1 MHDAIAPQAA
11 AGGCPGGVRR
21 RDDPGTKHCRPGSC
35 RGRIV
40 PLLLEM
46 CRSVATPDGLSA
58 ALDAVLGY
66 MRRDMDADRAMI
78 NLRDRETGC
87 TFIHRSLGLTPE
99 EEARGVYFPGEGI
112 TGQVDTL
119 ARPVIVPRIGDEPA
133 FLNRTGSVIL
143 AGDRGRAFL
152 CVPILRGKKVLGSIS
167 AILAYDDEPAMAKRA
182 EALAVIAGMLAQAV
196 ELHQFEHVDKVQW
209 EQRHQELMGAIRAR
223 FKPEGVI
230 GSSTRMMEV
239 FALAHK
245 VAKTRTTVLL
255 LGESGVGKELIASAI
270 HYEGPDPAGPLI
282 KVNCAALPE
291 SLIESE
297 LFGHE
302 KGAFTGADQLRRG
315 RFEEADGGTLFLD
328 EVGELSPGVQAKLL
342 RVLQERSFERLG
354 GNRTV
359 TVNVRIVAATN
370 RDLAAMV
377 KAGTFREDLYFRLN
391 VFPVVIAPLRERGS
405 DILALAEH
413 FVARFARETEKR
425 VTRIT
430 TPALSLLMVHQWPG
444 NVRELEN
451 AIERAVILTEDD
463 AVHSYHL
470 PPELQQV
477 RAEGEQDG
485 VDLDTRLAHI
495 EREMLEEALVS
506 ARGNASAAAEAL
518 GLTYRSMGIRMRRHG
533 LRYAD
538 YRTGRTARAREA
550 GRL

>member
-1 MHDAIAPQAA
+1 MHDTDAPRAA

-21 RDDPGTKHCRPGSC
+21 SEDPSVKHCRPGSC
-35 RGRIV
+35 RGRII

-46 CRSVATPDGLSA
+46 CRSTATVNGLSA

-66 MRRDMDADRAMI
+66 MRRDMGVDRAMI

-119 ARPVIVPRIGDEPA
+119 ARSIIVPKIGDEPA

-143 AGDRGRAFL
+143 AEDRSRAFL
-152 CVPILRGKKVLGSIS
+152 CVPILRGRKVLGSIS
-167 AILAYDDEPAMAKRA
+167 AIRPFDDQAAMRKRA

-223 FKPEGVI
+223 FKPANVI
-230 GSSTRMMEV
+230 GSSARMMEV

-245 VAKTRTTVLL
+245 VARTRTTVLL

-270 HYEGPDPAGPLI
+270 HYEGPDPAGPLV

-328 EVGELSPGVQAKLL
+328 EVGELSAGAQAKLL
-342 RVLQERSFERLG
+342 RVLQQKTFERVG
-354 GNRTV
+354 G
-359 TVNVRIVAATN
+359 
-370 RDLAAMV
+370 
-377 KAGTFREDLYFRLN
+377 
-391 VFPVVIAPLRERGS
+391 GS
-405 DILALAEH
+405 RSRSMCA
-413 FVARFARETEKR
+413 
-425 VTRIT
+425 
-430 TPALSLLMVHQWPG
+430 SWPPPTG
-444 NVRELEN
+444 
-451 AIERAVILTEDD
+451 IWPKW
-463 AVHSYHL
+463 S
-470 PPELQQV
+470 PPEP
-477 RAEGEQDG
+477 
-485 VDLDTRLAHI
+485 
-495 EREMLEEALVS
+495 S
-506 ARGNASAAAEAL
+506 ARISSSA
-518 GLTYRSMGIRMRRHG
+518 
-533 LRYAD
+533 
-538 YRTGRTARAREA
+538 
-550 GRL
+550 

>member
-1 MHDAIAPQAA
+1 MQEVEAPAAI
-11 AGGCPGGVRR
+11 AGGCPGRIRQRGNPGV
-21 RDDPGTKHCRPGSC
+21 KNCRPDSC
-35 RGRIV
+35 RGRII

-46 CRSVATPDGLSA
+46 CRSVASADGLTA
-58 ALDAVLGY
+58 ALDAALGY
-66 MRRDMDADRAMI
+66 MRRDMGVDRAMI

-87 TFIHRSLGLTPE
+87 TFTHRSLGLTPE

-119 ARPVIVPRIGDEPA
+119 AKPVIVPRIGDEPA

-143 AGDRGRAFL
+143 AEDLGRAFL
-152 CVPILRGKKVLGSIS
+152 CVPILRGRKVLGSIS
-167 AILAYDDEPAMAKRA
+167 AILGFDDQAAMRKRA
-182 EALAVIAGMLAQAV
+182 EALAVIANMLAQAV

-209 EQRHQELMGAIRAR
+209 EQRHQALMGAIRAR
-223 FKPEGVI
+223 FKPANVI

-245 VAKTRTTVLL
+245 VARTRTTVLL

-270 HYEGPDPAGPLI
+270 HYEGTDPAGPLV

-328 EVGELSPGVQAKLL
+328 EVGELPLGTQAKLL
-342 RVLQERSFERLG
+342 RVLQERSFERVG

-370 RDLAAMV
+370 KDLAAMV
-377 KAGTFREDLYFRLN
+377 EQGGFRQDLFFRLN
-391 VFPVVIAPLRERGS
+391 VFPLIIPPLRERGS
-405 DILALAEH
+405 DIVTLAEH
-413 FVARFARETEKR
+413 FVARFARETEKQ

-430 TPALSLLMVHQWPG
+430 TPALNLLMLHPWPG

-451 AIERAVILTEDD
+451 AMERAVILTEDD
-463 AVHSYHL
+463 AVHSYNL
-470 PPELQQV
+470 PPSLQP
-477 RAEGEQDG
+477 AALPGTDSPCG
-485 VDLDTRLAHI
+485 LDARLRDI
-495 EREMLEEALVS
+495 EREMLMEALL
-506 ARGNASAAAEAL
+506 RRQGNTRKAAAEL

-533 LRYAD
+533 LRYSAFRKGAHAPGGD
-538 YRTGRTARAREA
+538 A
-550 GRL
+550 G